1 MATKAKK
8 TAAPKDAPK
17 KTTAAKPATKAAP
30 TAPVEAKEPKQD
42 AMAVAVKAN
51 KTANEAAAEVR
62 KLRTQMEDE
71 GVITNAH
78 ANMRGGDLFRAKKAA
93 MAVFVACLIG
103 TMSFADETIAVRYM
117 ASKSCDNI
125 IELNADNAD
134 DTDDQLQFGI
144 NTDNDFTVTIG
155 GDEVLNITKDG
166 ALYVDSAGLDTA
178 GATAM
183 YIAQTTATSLNLSKT
198 AIMTT
203 VMGTLNVDEAVTLDS
218 TLQMAGYANT
228 LTAGTSL
235 TLTSAHYGQ
244 YMTFTNQAAITVQ
257 LPANGA
263 PAGTWIDVAQGTVQ
277 NNTTAITV
285 EAATTD
291 TLIGPND
298 IDLKSVTWG
307 AGHRIGCY
315 ARFISDGGFWHVLNL
330 GGTTMTYTD

>member
-1 MATKAKK
+1 MNGTVFLDGGLLDATGAVDMDYGSGNITDHTFISDGGTLIIDGGIEMAAAGALLDATGAVDMDYGSADITDHTFVSDGGTVIIDGAI
-8 TAAPKDAPK
+8 TAIGLDLGSATAEWDDLYLNDGGVIQLGNDQDVTITHVADAGVDAPNY
-17 KTTAAKPATKAAP
+17 TCNP
-30 TAPVEAKEPKQD
+30 E
-42 AMAVAVKAN
+42 
-51 KTANEAAAEVR
+51 
-62 KLRTQMEDE
+62 
-71 GVITNAH
+71 
-78 ANMRGGDLFRAKKAA
+78 
-93 MAVFVACLIG
+93 
-103 TMSFADETIAVRYM
+103 
-117 ASKSCDNI
+117 
-125 IELNADNAD
+125 
-134 DTDDQLQFGI
+134 
-144 NTDNDFTVTIG
+144 
-155 GDEVLNITKDG
+155 
-166 ALYVDSAGLDTA
+166 AGLDPEGA
-178 GATAM
+178 GELRLGYAA
-183 YIAQTTATSLNLSKT
+183 ATSVTIADTSVPT
-198 AIMTT
+198 A
-203 VMGTLNVDEAVTLDS
+203 VRGSLR
-218 TLQMAGYANT
+218 MAGYANT
-228 LTAGTSL
+228 LTAGTTL